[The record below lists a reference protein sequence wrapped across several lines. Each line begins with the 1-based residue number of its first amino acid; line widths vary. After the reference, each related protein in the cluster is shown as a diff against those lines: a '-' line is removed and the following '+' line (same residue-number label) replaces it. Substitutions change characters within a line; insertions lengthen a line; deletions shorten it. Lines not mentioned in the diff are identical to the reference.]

1 MFRTF
6 HSTRTNVSVGA
17 LQVILLISRV
27 IADFARGEIKQ
38 MTALFDTDV
47 TMSDYI
53 DKSFYKTASLIAA
66 SCRCAAHHI
75 VAMALPHQHIT
86 HECS

>member
-1 MFRTF
+1 MSSR
-6 HSTRTNVSVGA
+6 A

-66 SCRCAAHHI
+66 SCRWATYHA
-75 VAMALPHQHIT
+75 VAV
-86 HECS
+86 